1 MPVLVNRGLAYL
13 INLIG
18 MTIESEA
25 AFCDIWL
32 SQGLHAILRI
42 PERLR
47 KYSLAIGI
55 SES

>member
-1 MPVLVNRGLAYL
+1 MSVHVNRGQAYL
-13 INLIG
+13 INLII

-25 AFCDIWL
+25 AFCDIWP

-47 KYSLAIGI
+47 KYSQAIRI
-55 SES
+55 SQS